1 MTLSVLMPVFN
12 ERATIDAIIA
22 RVLEQPL
29 VSQCII
35 VDDGSTD
42 GTRHRI
48 ERCLSGDKRLEL
60 LVHATNRGKGAA
72 VRTALTR
79 ASSPVCIV
87 QDADLEYDPV
97 DYEAVV
103 RPILDGRCNVV
114 FGSRVLHPANRY
126 PLDRFRV
133 GSFIVTQTA
142 NLLYCAQLT
151 DEPTGYKA
159 FDTALLK
166 SLPLRADGFAFC
178 PEVTAWVRKR
188 GEAITEVP
196 IRYRKRS
203 VKEGKKIRWRD
214 GAEALWT
221 LARIRFE

>member
-1 MTLSVLMPVFN
+1 MPVFN
-12 ERATIDAIIA
+12 ERATIDTIIG
-22 RVLEQPL
+22 RVLAQPL
-29 VSQCII
+29 VSQCVI

-48 ERCLSGDKRLEL
+48 ERHLAADDRLEL

-72 VRTALTR
+72 VRTALAR

-87 QDADLEYDPV
+87 QDADLEYDPA

-103 RPILDGRCNVV
+103 RPILDGRCRVV
-114 FGSRVLHPANRY
+114 FGSRVLHSNNRY
-126 PLDRFRV
+126 PLDRFRI

-142 NLLYCAQLT
+142 NLLYRTHLT

-166 SLPLRADGFAFC
+166 SLPLKAEGFAFC

-188 GEAITEVP
+188 GEPITEVP

-203 VKEGKKIRWRD
+203 VEEGKKIRWRD
-214 GAEALWT
+214 GVEAVWT
-221 LARIRFE
+221 LMSVRFQ